1 MGAVILDI
9 EAEEDLIEPKTNKGN
24 INTFLNSRIHKSF
37 TEAADQLCGLGY
49 MDLSERIELSSII
62 GDSLKLFTEL
72 MQEKIPNIADIDI
85 PRDIAMDIIKTAL
98 KNPLP
103 IDEESF
109 FKLLVAISGKCAICH
124 KFSNHLQK
132 HRKKRGYEGGEYTE
146 KNIQLL
152 CPKCHKKVHHDAG
165 EYEMGGEWKHK
176 KLRKELGEEGYS
188 QWQAERGKEKQQK
201 VRDELGEEGYSKKQ
215 RDIANQ
221 RWHPKKKKSSLD
233 LPDTEEEFFTI
244 LASENDED
252 KFRFD
257 PNSTE
262 NEARYRLIDPKVF
275 DQDTIRRWKIWKD
288 IRTPGVRF
296 VVGVDTRDKEWK
308 PQAIRFDKSV
318 FDEEKAN
325 EWWEENKDKFTK
337 EWYQKDWDV
346 WMQKHPKDINP
357 DYELDMN
364 PKYRIAAGKNEH
376 SNFNKCMEC
385 SMKPDYELLWAD
397 GRAHVWFCAKHLP
410 IWIDK
415 ESKGDP
421 KSLEIVMI
429 KEITDETAHKNMIDQ
444 NTNPNIVKE
453 IIKKVSMKIAATQ
466 EDIDNY
472 FSKGTPLPEIPIEI
486 KEDLPPTYDIVQC
499 AWCQKYMDNETHEYV
514 EKPTEFEVVSHGIC
528 PECKAKVMEEFLA
541 EKEANKTIII
551 DINTI
556 LTKSAGK
563 FDKLIKDAKKA
574 LFSLTSEG
582 FSIIIVSNRY
592 EPTQIIEDLTLLGIP
607 FDSIETKSNQRVSCK
622 EIQFTGDWDSV
633 IAEVKSKNI
642 SPIKITSQFFYVPDK
657 NILIDQVNP
666 LWATTNGPPDYPDPA
681 YWGTPDSLI
690 KKRRKKRIPIKK
702 EIDIDET

>member
-1 MGAVILDI
+1 MGAVVLDI
-9 EAEEDLIEPKTNKGN
+9 ENKEGVQ
-24 INTFLNSRIHKSF
+24 INNFLNSRIHKSF
-37 TEAADQLCGLGY
+37 TEAADQLCGLGF
-49 MDLSERIELSSII
+49 MSLPERIELSSII
-62 GDSLKLFTEL
+62 GDALKLFTEL
-72 MQEKIPNIADIDI
+72 MQDKIPNIADIAI

-103 IDEESF
+103 VDEESF

-132 HRKKRGYEGGEYTE
+132 HRKKRGYEGGEYTA

-221 RWHPKKKKSSLD
+221 RWHPKKKKKKAS

-244 LASENDED
+244 LASENDENVID
-252 KFRFD
+252 EEDNFRFD

-288 IRTPGVRF
+288 VRTPGVRF

-346 WMQKHPKDINP
+346 WMQKHPKDISP
-357 DYELDMN
+357 DY
-364 PKYRIAAGKNEH
+364 
-376 SNFNKCMEC
+376 
-385 SMKPDYELLWAD
+385 
-397 GRAHVWFCAKHLP
+397 
-410 IWIDK
+410 
-415 ESKGDP
+415 
-421 KSLEIVMI
+421 
-429 KEITDETAHKNMIDQ
+429 
-444 NTNPNIVKE
+444 
-453 IIKKVSMKIAATQ
+453 KIAATQ

-472 FSKGTPLPEIPIEI
+472 FQKNIPLLETIIE
-486 KEDLPPTYDIVQC
+486 EPMEFLPTTYDIVQC
-499 AWCQKYMDNETHEYV
+499 AWCKKYMDHNTQEYV
-514 EKPTEFEVVSHGIC
+514 EKPTKFEVVSHGIC
-528 PECKAKVMEEFLA
+528 PKCIEEYF
-541 EKEANKTIII
+541 EKSTPKEANKTIII
-551 DINTI
+551 DINAI

-582 FSIIIVSNRY
+582 FSIILLSNRY
-592 EPTQIIEDLTLLGIP
+592 EPTQLIEELTLLNIP
-607 FDSIETKSNQRVSCK
+607 FDSIQTKQNQRVSYK
-622 EIQFTGDWDSV
+622 EIQFKGDWDSV
-633 IAEVKSKNI
+633 IAEVKSRNI

-657 NILIDQVNP
+657 GILIDQVNP
-666 LWATTNGPPDYPDPA
+666 FWATTNGPPDYPDPA

-690 KKRRKKRIPIKK
+690 KKRRKKQLKK
-702 EIDIDET
+702 TEENET